1 MKKTFLVVALAVA
14 LTFALAT
21 TAYATSPKTW
31 NSLEDYYSWG
41 SASTVS
47 GALLSSLGANPS
59 NPGVHANYQATTAK
73 CGICH
78 SVHRAA
84 ATGVKLLKASTA
96 SCVGCHKAGATT
108 ITTKLVG
115 WQGPVVSG
123 LGRPHGAG
131 QDNNC
136 TARAC
141 HINNPHG
148 VGTSTYT
155 IFAAKLIFNGVDAV
169 VGPAGVN
176 PLSGFTTAQLNG
188 AAMGAAEKK
197 AVVAGYT
204 CNQIGCHDATMLTVL
219 NRNYSEQRD
228 AMYPHGGPT
237 VAKTGHLSVAAS
249 RVESASYA
257 PVAGCTSCHDQT
269 DSMVSTGGFTFPH
282 AQVATPGSTTN
293 MGTAGTTRAFL
304 WMGYAANTA
313 GSLTA
318 LTDHDMKAYDGT
330 CLKCHRNTVSG
341 IGISK

>member
-1 MKKTFLVVALAVA
+1 MKKTFFVVALAVA
-14 LTFALAT
+14 LTFALAA

-41 SASTVS
+41 SASSVDP

-108 ITTKLVG
+108 ITNKLVG

-141 HINNPHG
+141 HANNPHG
-148 VGTSTYT
+148 VGVSQYA
-155 IFAAKLIFNGVDAV
+155 IFAAKLITSGVDAT
-169 VGPAGVN
+169 VGAAAIN

-188 AAMGAAEKK
+188 AAMGASEKD

-204 CNQIGCHDATMLTVL
+204 CNQANCHDATMLTVL

-228 AMYPHGGPT
+228 AMYPHGGT
-237 VAKTGHLSVAAS
+237 QIAKTGHLSVAAS
-249 RVESASYA
+249 RPASASYA
-257 PVAGCTSCHDQT
+257 PVAGCTSCHDQR
-269 DSMVSTGGFTFPH
+269 DSLVTGGFTFPH

-293 MGTAGTTRAFL
+293 MGVVGDRAFL

-313 GSLTA
+313 GPLTP
-318 LTDHDMKAYDGT
+318 LTTHDMKPYDGT

-341 IGISK
+341 IGISR